1 MGGIIKVSKK
11 YQANI
16 DEIKSLLIENNIL
29 TAIQKVKW
37 APNKQM
43 GLFKKGWNKIR
54 KFRDLKNNNSIYEK
68 PENVGHAPDYVMVIM
83 LKILLFFYLLIH
95 SRSNI

>member
-1 MGGIIKVSKK
+1 MLKNTFIQKNGGIIKVSKK

-37 APNKQM
+37 APNKTNGSIQK
-43 GLFKKGWNKIR
+43 GL
-54 KFRDLKNNNSIYEK
+54 E
-68 PENVGHAPDYVMVIM
+68 
-83 LKILLFFYLLIH
+83 
-95 SRSNI
+95 